1 MRVVVDT
8 NVLIS
13 GAFYSGP
20 PLQILQACMDGEFQ
34 LVLSPQILVQYRRVG
49 EEFSQKRHNPDFERL
64 LGLFVSQALI
74 VEAPELAEPICRDP
88 QDDKFIACALAV
100 DAEVIVSGDK
110 DLLAVSDQL
119 SDQLTISVMRPRE
132 FVDRFIIKG
141 S

>member
-1 MRVVVDT
+1 MDT

-34 LVLSPQILVQYRRVG
+34 
-49 EEFSQKRHNPDFERL
+49 
-64 LGLFVSQALI
+64 
-74 VEAPELAEPICRDP
+74 LAEPICRDP

-119 SDQLTISVMRPRE
+119 SDQLTISVMQLRE
-132 FVDRFIIKG
+132 FVDRFISKG
-141 S
+141 N

>member
-1 MRVVVDT
+1 MRIVVDT

-20 PLQILQACMDGEFQ
+20 PLQILQACMAGEFQ
-34 LVLSPQILVQYRRVG
+34 LALSPQILVEYRRVG
-49 EEFSQKRHNPDFERL
+49 EEFSQKRHNPDFKGL
-64 LGLFVSQALI
+64 LSLLVSQALI

-88 QDDKFIACALAV
+88 HDDKFISCALSV

-110 DLLAVSDQL
+110 DLLAI